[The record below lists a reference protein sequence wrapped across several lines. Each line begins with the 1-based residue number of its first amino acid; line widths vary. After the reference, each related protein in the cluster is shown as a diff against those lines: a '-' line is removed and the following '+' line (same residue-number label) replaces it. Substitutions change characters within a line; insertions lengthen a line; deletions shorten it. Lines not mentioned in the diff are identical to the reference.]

1 MESQID
7 KFNEKQ
13 IKSKCLAFLFD
24 LHKSIPSDTYVA
36 WTFEEKEKEHGISK
50 GFLFALFRAKI
61 ISVKQTEQD
70 ILYKWD
76 SIRPNI
82 VMVDALLKSEREQPN
97 QEFKPHIIEVEKRIP
112 KIEDNEEIAI
122 EQYDTPTE
130 NVEQVLRSYQ
140 VEGIREIFN
149 KWKDGKKSVLF
160 QMPTGTGKTILFTEI
175 VKLGV
180 NAARKRKILIVV
192 HRKELVEQIKIELT
206 KKGVDAGI
214 IMADVHSDFTKHAQI
229 AMIQTL
235 SRREHPEADLVI
247 IDECHHAKAE
257 TYKELWN
264 IYPDA
269 KFLGVTATP
278 TRLSGE
284 GFDDLFDEL
293 IVSMSINKFIEQKHL
308 VPVKHYACASPDLS
322 NVKRS
327 RGDYETQALSRAM
340 LTNAVMSD
348 VVETYTE
355 HCEGKSAI
363 AFAVDV
369 EHSKSIVQRFKAK
382 GINAEHIDAKT
393 PSDIRQR
400 ILTNFKLGIIK
411 IVSNVEIIT
420 EGFDFPMCE
429 AVLLARPTKSLTL
442 YLQMVGRVMR
452 TASNKAEGIILDN
465 AGLWLEHGLSTM
477 EREWQLN
484 GTKKKREP
492 QTNKDLIAIDE
503 DGFIKEINRK
513 RPMEIKGLQ
522 LIPLTAEYKR
532 LKQFETILYNVLFE
546 GTNKLLS
553 AYYSYREYA
562 EEGGNLI
569 SVDEYKYMMK
579 RLTILNSKVPRHQS
593 YKNGFW
599 QIEWQRFE
607 EEREEQRIKKNTQ
620 GERTRIFNANNYTV
634 SS

>member
-13 IKSKCLAFLFD
+13 IKSRYLAFLFD
-24 LHKSIPSDTYVA
+24 LYKFIPSDTYVA
-36 WTFEEKEKEHGISK
+36 WTFEEKEKEYGISK
-50 GFLFALFRAKI
+50 GFLLALFRAKI
-61 ISVKQTEQD
+61 IFVKQTEQE

-82 VMVDALLKSEREQPN
+82 VMVDALLKLECEQPD
-97 QEFKPHIIEVEKRIP
+97 QEFKPHIIEVEKKVDIMP
-112 KIEDNEEIAI
+112 HEQEII
-122 EQYDTPTE
+122 VKQRNMPTE
-130 NVEQVLRSYQ
+130 NVEPILRPYQ
-140 VEGIREIFN
+140 EKAIKEIFN
-149 KWKDGKKSVLF
+149 KWKEGKKSVLF

-175 VKLGV
+175 AKLGV
-180 NAARKRKILIVV
+180 NATRKRKILIVV
-192 HRKELVEQIKIELT
+192 HRKELVEQIKSELT
-206 KKGVDAGI
+206 KKDVDAGI
-214 IMADVHSDFTKHAQI
+214 IMADVPSDYSKYAQI

-257 TYKELWN
+257 TYKELWS
-264 IYPDA
+264 IYPNA

-322 NVKRS
+322 NIKKS
-327 RGDYETQALSRAM
+327 KGDYETQALSRAM

-348 VVETYTE
+348 VIETYIE
-355 HCEGKSAI
+355 HCNNKSTI
-363 AFAVDV
+363 IFAVDL

-382 GINAEHIDAKT
+382 GISAEHIDGKT
-393 PSDIRQR
+393 PKDIRQQ
-400 ILTNFKLGIIK
+400 ILADFKSGTIK

-452 TASNKAEGIILDN
+452 TANNKIEGIVLDN
-465 AGLWLEHGLSTM
+465 AGLWLEHGLSSM
-477 EREWQLN
+477 DREWQLN
-484 GTKKKREP
+484 GAKKKKEP
-492 QTNKDLIAIDE
+492 QINKDIIAIDT

-532 LKQFETILYNVLFE
+532 LKHFETILHSVLVD
-546 GTNKLLS
+546 GTRKLLS
-553 AYYSYREYA
+553 AYYSYRQYA

-569 SVDEYKYMMK
+569 SVDEFKYMMK
-579 RLTILNSKVPRHQS
+579 RLTILNSKVLQHLS
-593 YKNGFW
+593 YKRGFW

-607 EEREEQRIKKNTQ
+607 EEREERKNKKKENYDRINIQ
-620 GERTRIFNANNYTV
+620 GN
-634 SS
+634 